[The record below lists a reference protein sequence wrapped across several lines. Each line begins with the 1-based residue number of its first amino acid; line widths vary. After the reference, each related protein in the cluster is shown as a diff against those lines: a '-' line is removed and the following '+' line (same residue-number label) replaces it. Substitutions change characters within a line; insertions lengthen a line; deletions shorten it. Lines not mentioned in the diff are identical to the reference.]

1 MEIRVLRYFLTV
13 VQEGSITQAAK
24 ALHVTQPTLSRQ
36 LMELEEE
43 LGQQLFIRGSRR
55 ISLTEEGLLLR
66 QRAEEIL
73 SLIDKTTTEF
83 SAMDDAS
90 IRGEVRIGCGEGE
103 PIRFIARTL
112 TAMRRSYPFIQTHF
126 YSGNAPDVLD
136 KLDKG
141 LTDFAVVF
149 GPLDLTPYHYLR
161 LPGAHHWG
169 LLMPKGCPLSQ
180 KGTISPADLLSL
192 PLICSAQA
200 LEQNEFA
207 GWLGVPV
214 EQLHI
219 VAIYNLFYNASL
231 LVQEGLG
238 YATSF
243 DNLAPTGPASLLCH
257 RPFHPPLQAIPYL
270 LWKKSHR
277 FSKASRIFLEAYPQR
292 FNGHLIRHV
301 ISNSSKS
308 SLCPIIRTQGGFFIL
323 SEKLWL
329 CV

>member
-36 LMELEEE
+36 LMELEGE

-112 TAMRRSYPFIQTHF
+112 TAMQRSYPFIQPHF

-169 LLMPKGCPLSQ
+169 AAHAQRLPPQPKRHYQPCRSLVF
-180 KGTISPADLLSL
+180 TTHLLS
-192 PLICSAQA
+192 PGI
-200 LEQNEFA
+200 
-207 GWLGVPV
+207 G
-214 EQLHI
+214 
-219 VAIYNLFYNASL
+219 
-231 LVQEGLG
+231 
-238 YATSF
+238 T
-243 DNLAPTGPASLLCH
+243 
-257 RPFHPPLQAIPYL
+257 
-270 LWKKSHR
+270 K
-277 FSKASRIFLEAYPQR
+277 
-292 FNGHLIRHV
+292 
-301 ISNSSKS
+301 
-308 SLCPIIRTQGGFFIL
+308 
-323 SEKLWL
+323 
-329 CV
+329 

>member
-36 LMELEEE
+36 LMELEGE

-112 TAMRRSYPFIQTHF
+112 TAMQRSYPFIQPHF

-180 KGTISPADLLSL
+180 KDTISPADLLSL

-243 DNLAPTGPASLLCH
+243 DNLAPTGPDSPLCH

-277 FSKASRIFLEAYPQR
+277 FSKASRIFLE
-292 FNGHLIRHV
+292 HLRRD
-301 ISNSSKS
+301 
-308 SLCPIIRTQGGFFIL
+308 LAAATRDT
-323 SEKLWL
+323 
-329 CV
+329 